1 MIQTGM
7 FSETGMF
14 SVVVGSLI
22 LLYAC
27 YSDLKSRSVANEVWL
42 LMIAVGI
49 PIALY
54 NVYLSGITFLIRFG
68 FSLFFTFLLAYL
80 FFYLNLFGGAD
91 AKALIGIAIL
101 IPINPLNAS
110 LIVDPLPFAITTLFN
125 AAIISLIVPPSMF
138 FYNLRHLRSKR
149 LSENLNLAFIGYT
162 MRIDALAEATHKHV
176 RALHVYEE
184 DGDAVE
190 GDVKRKFV
198 FGGLDL
204 DDDMVEQLKT
214 YRAQGKIDEEVWV
227 TPELPYMLFITAGF
241 FIALFY
247 GNLILLILTALVPL

>member
-1 MIQTGM
+1 MIQTGI
-7 FSETGMF
+7 F

-42 LMIAVGI
+42 PMIAVGI
-49 PIALY
+49 PIAIY
-54 NVYLSGITFLIRFG
+54 NVYLSGMPFLIRFG
-68 FSLFFTFLLAYL
+68 FSLLFTFLLAYL
-80 FFYLNLFGGAD
+80 FFYLGLFGGAD

-101 IPINPLNAS
+101 IPMNPLNAS
-110 LIVDPLPFAITTLFN
+110 LLVDPLPFAITTLFN
-125 AAIISLIVPPSMF
+125 AAIISLIVPPSLF
-138 FYNLRHLRSKR
+138 LYNLRHLRSKR

-162 MRIDALAEATHKHV
+162 VRIDALAEATHKHL

-184 DGDAVE
+184 GGGDEEAE
-190 GDVKRKFV
+190 SGTVKRKFV
-198 FGGLDL
+198 FGGRDL
-204 DDDMVEQLKT
+204 DANMVEQLKT
-214 YRAQGKIDEEVWV
+214 YRAQGTIDEDVWV

-247 GNLILLILTALVPL
+247 GNLILFILTTLVPL

>member
-1 MIQTGM
+1 MIQAGI
-7 FSETGMF
+7 F

-49 PIALY
+49 PIAIY
-54 NVYLSGITFLIRFG
+54 NLYLSGIPFLIRFG
-68 FSLFFTFLLAYL
+68 FSLLFTFLLAYL

-101 IPINPLNAS
+101 IPMHPLNAS

-176 RALHVYEE
+176 RALHVYDEE
-184 DGDAVE
+184 GGGGEAE
-190 GDVKRKFV
+190 SGTVKRKFV

-204 DDDMVEQLKT
+204 DDDMVKQLKT
-214 YRAQGKIDEEVWV
+214 YRAQGKIDEDVWV

-247 GNLILLILTALVPL
+247 GNLILLILTTLVPL